1 MQSIYDEIEHGF
13 VHIVPIGRFLTRNKP
28 RRDGSANKGDS
39 LGDMHLGDMHKKG
52 FSGGITR
59 KHLFD

>member
-1 MQSIYDEIEHGF
+1 MQSIYDENEHGF

-39 LGDMHLGDMHKKG
+39 LGDMHKKG